1 MLQSMAPRWLEIQI
15 SCKNMVAVC
24 LKNWKILLKYL
35 LKIKKIDI
43 FASDF
48 GVTILL
54 LRKSDEKGIR

>member
-1 MLQSMAPRWLEIQI
+1 MDENAKSW
-15 SCKNMVAVC
+15 KNAIAVR
-24 LKNWKILLKYL
+24 LKNQKKNINILLN
-35 LKIKKIDI
+35 KKINI

>member
-24 LKNWKILLKYL
+24 LKNWKIN
-35 LKIKKIDI
+35 I